1 MESAL
6 RDFHKSY
13 RWRVSPYQNYVSS
26 NHKNKILNQYTYN
39 VFVIWSVPLALTL
52 AELVFLKQSK
62 SSLADK
68 TAILKFASYAV
79 ATVYSTEFIKE
90 TIRKLEYFNRLFH
103 KAPQIQLQSI
113 RNSDIYKAHLS
124 N

>member
-13 RWRVSPYQNYVSS
+13 RWRTSPYQNYVNR
-26 NHKNKILNQYTYN
+26 NHKSKILNQYSHN
-39 VFVIWSVPLALTL
+39 VFVIWSVPLALTI

-62 SSLADK
+62 FAHADK
-68 TAILKFASYAV
+68 VAVIKFASYAV
-79 ATVYSTEFIKE
+79 ATVYSTHFIKE
-90 TIRKLEYFNRLFH
+90 TIRKLDYFNRLFP
-103 KAPQIQLQSI
+103 KAPQIQLQSV